1 MEVGE
6 KRKLGNQY
14 IYMIQHHT
22 KKKRTENVGED
33 IIKEIIQVYF
43 STAEAKLSVKGEVGI
58 M

>member
-6 KRKLGNQY
+6 KRKLDNQY

-22 KKKRTENVGED
+22 KKENRECGED
-33 IIKEIIQVYF
+33 IIKEIMQVYF